1 MTSSDIDLGRYGP
14 LVGEFSG
21 TWGTDVEL
29 WPSDVNLAVPA
40 HGGSLW
46 DRIAFVQRN
55 SGVVIAGRMI
65 DRDIADTDFVFDDN
79 AVFFLPVGPGRVDV
93 EPYWFAGVPVPRYG
107 DLASE
112 QVFPSSASAVVSESV
127 QAAAGTALDRGWTLL
142 EERLFSAF
150 TELVREAGG
159 ETFFD
164 GMDNAFRSQTIR
176 AIEFYGDVA
185 IYALEQ
191 AIGDPSANV
200 EVVEEAL
207 RLLGDVED
215 NRTEYSR
222 LSVLLKALTSTNA
235 RVRDA
240 ASVGLASLGNP
251 VAKDSLRAA
260 MAREVSDQLRRN
272 LESALLSL

>member
-1 MTSSDIDLGRYGP
+1 MDLGYYGSF
-14 LVGEFSG
+14 VGEFCG
-21 TWGTDVEL
+21 TRSTDVEL
-29 WPSDVNLAVPA
+29 RPSDVDFVVPA
-40 HGGSLW
+40 HGASLW
-46 DRIAFVQRN
+46 DLIAFVQRN
-55 SGVVIAGRMI
+55 SGVVIAGSML
-65 DRDIADTDFVFDDN
+65 DRDIPETDFVFDDD
-79 AVFFLPVGPGRVDV
+79 ALVFWSVDPGRVEV
-93 EPYWFAGVPVPRYG
+93 EPYWSSGVP
-107 DLASE
+107 LAHHVERAWEGVSA
-112 QVFPSSASAVVSESV
+112 SSASVLLDEAA
-127 QAAAGTALDRGWTLL
+127 QAAVGTALRRGRTLL

-150 TELVREAGG
+150 TDLVREAGC

-164 GMDNAFRSQTIR
+164 GMDNAFRSQAIW
-176 AIEFYGDVA
+176 AIEIYGDVA

-207 RLLGDVED
+207 RLLGDVE
-215 NRTEYSR
+215 NNGTEYSR
-222 LSVLLKALTSTNA
+222 LSVLIKALISSNA

-251 VAKDSLRAA
+251 VAKGSLRAA

>member
-1 MTSSDIDLGRYGP
+1 MTSSDKDLGYYGSY
-14 LVGEFSG
+14 VGEFCG
-21 TWGTDVEL
+21 TRGTDVEL
-29 WPSDVNLAVPA
+29 RPSDVDLVAPA
-40 HGGSLW
+40 QGASLW

-65 DRDIADTDFVFDDN
+65 DRDIPDTDFVFDDD
-79 AVFFLPVGPGRVDV
+79 AVVFWSVDPGRVDV
-93 EPYWFAGVPVPRYG
+93 EPYWSPEVSLSRYG
-107 DLASE
+107 GGAWE
-112 QVFPSSASAVVSESV
+112 RVFASSASVLLDEAA
-127 QAAAGTALDRGWTLL
+127 QATAGTALDRGRTLL

-164 GMDNAFRSQTIR
+164 GMDNAFRSQAIW
-176 AIEFYGDVA
+176 AIEIYGDVA

-207 RLLGDVED
+207 RLLGDVE
-215 NRTEYSR
+215 NNGTEYSR
-222 LSVLLKALTSTNA
+222 LSVLIKALISSNA

-251 VAKDSLRAA
+251 VAKGSLRAA